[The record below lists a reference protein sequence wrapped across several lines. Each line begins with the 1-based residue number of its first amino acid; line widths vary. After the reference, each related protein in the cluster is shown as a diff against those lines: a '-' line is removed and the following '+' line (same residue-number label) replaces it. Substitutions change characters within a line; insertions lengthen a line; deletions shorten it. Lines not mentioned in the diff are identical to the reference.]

1 MKGKLTVIL
10 CIICVLAVGLMGKS
24 YIDGANTN
32 KVSTVNPMSE
42 YKTIA
47 ELQNSVPFTFQVPN
61 VVAEAD
67 NLALFNYMNLMV
79 EIQADDMV
87 FRAAEDIE
95 AKADVSGVYEEFQ
108 IDNTY
113 KDGNETISVR
123 YRTDHKITLVNITTR
138 GSAIADLVSENPVYK
153 KLSYSIKFN
162 YYMSEI
168 EAFEKLDLD
177 ITKLKYV
184 EVEETQKEETNTE
197 VETENN
203 NTVENDSSNDEL
215 TFKLYKVENTSISFM
230 LPNIANEVKTVYA
243 DNQLAVM
250 LGGKLVFVIE
260 SIEAD
265 TNTEYNGY
273 VVTKLENNY
282 ILRYA
287 VNNPFEKDTQI
298 YRDYYTIIENM
309 QTVVDTF
316 NVN

>member
-47 ELQNSVPFTFQVPN
+47 ELQNSVAFKFQVPEI
-61 VVAEAD
+61 VA
-67 NLALFNYMNLMV
+67 NSTNMSMYNYMNTMV
-79 EIQADDMV
+79 EIQSDELT
-87 FRAAEDIE
+87 FRAAEFIGDG
-95 AKADVSGVYEEFQ
+95 ADVSGDYNHYPVDVTY
-108 IDNTY
+108 ID
-113 KDGNETISVR
+113 ETGTTEVR
-123 YRTDHKITLVNITTR
+123 YRTDNIKTLVNITS
-138 GSAIADLVSENPVYK
+138 GNIA
-153 KLSYSIKFN
+153 YSISFKT
-162 YYMSEI
+162 YLDEI
-168 EAFEKLDLD
+168 TVFDKLDVDLS
-177 ITKLKYV
+177 ILKVKQKV

-230 LPNIANEVKTVYA
+230 LPNITNEVKTVYA

>member
-95 AKADVSGVYEEFQ
+95 AKADVSGIYEEFP

-113 KDGNETISVR
+113 RDGNETISVR
-123 YRTDHKITLVNITTR
+123 YRTDNKITLVNITTR
-138 GSAIADLVSENPVYK
+138 GSANADLVSENTVYK